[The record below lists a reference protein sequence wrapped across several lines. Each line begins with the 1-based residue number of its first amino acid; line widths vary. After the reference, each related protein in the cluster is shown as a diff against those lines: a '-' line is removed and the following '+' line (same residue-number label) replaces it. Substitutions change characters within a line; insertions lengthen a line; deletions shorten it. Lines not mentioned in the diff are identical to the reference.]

1 MIRPHN
7 NLFAAADEQPS
18 GGGASAPA
26 PAIPIAEAVVKI
38 TEAADNKQL
47 SFGQR
52 FDIIKQVAK
61 GIDPTGQLADAK
73 AELDKAKLDLSARD
87 EEITKL
93 KASLAD
99 LEKQVTA
106 REKDLEAADAA
117 RVAAEKTAADLQ
129 AKEQDLDKRALAK
142 SKEKLGALGI
152 ASTELPKADNKPAGD
167 EKAEAQAAIR
177 KLSGTQRTKAAL
189 YFQAHGTL
197 PDWMS
202 N

>member
-1 MIRPHN
+1 MTRPHTL
-7 NLFAAADEQPS
+7 LFNAADELPS
-18 GGGASAPA
+18 GSAAATPPA
-26 PAIPIAEAVVKI
+26 AQTPTVADAIHAIDDKTLTISQRLSV
-38 TEAADNKQL
+38 AANAL
-47 SFGQR
+47 R
-52 FDIIKQVAK
+52 
-61 GIDPTGQLADAK
+61 GIDPTGQLANIK

-87 EEITKL
+87 EEITTL

-129 AKEQDLDKRALAK
+129 AKEQDLDKRASAK
-142 SKEKLGALGI
+142 AKEKLGALGI